1 MSARRHLA
9 VVLVFALTTVLAAC
23 STVGG
28 GITATDAW
36 ARTSMGMDRAGA
48 AYLVLTNDSA
58 TADALIGATSPAAAT
73 VEIHETT
80 AGASGMTG
88 MQPVDALDLPAGATV
103 TLEPGGYHLMLIDLT
118 ADLEVGQDIELTLD
132 FETGPDLTVT
142 AEVRAN

>member
-1 MSARRHLA
+1 
-9 VVLVFALTTVLAAC
+9 
-23 STVGG
+23 
-28 GITATDAW
+28 
-36 ARTSMGMDRAGA
+36 
-48 AYLVLTNDSA
+48 
-58 TADALIGATSPAAAT
+58 
-73 VEIHETT
+73 
-80 AGASGMTG
+80 MTG

>member
-1 MSARRHLA
+1 MSASRHLA
-9 VVLVFALTTVLAAC
+9 VVVVFALTTVLAAC
-23 STVGG
+23 STAGG
-28 GITATDAW
+28 EVTATDAW

-48 AYLVLTNDSA
+48 AYVVLTNDST

-88 MQPVDALDLPAGATV
+88 MQPVDALELPAGATV

-118 ADLEVGQDIELTLD
+118 ADLEVGQEIELTLD
-132 FETGPDLTVT
+132 FETAPDLTVT